1 MTSRAEIDTTSD
13 VTVSAP
19 GELPGAA
26 DYARRKI
33 GDLARRTGKPVL
45 HARVRLTKARNP
57 AVSRAVIAQA
67 NLDVNGRAIRAQV
80 EGQTAEEAIDLLA
93 ARLRRRLERIAEHWE
108 ARRGKQPITAPH
120 EWRHES
126 EPTHRPAHFDRP
138 FDERQ
143 VVRRKSF
150 TAPACTLDEAAW
162 DMEMLD
168 YDFHLFIEEGT
179 GLASV
184 LYRDGSNGYRLAQ
197 VVAPSADQLAPFT
210 VPVTLSAQPAPCMT
224 VEQAIERMELRGLPF
239 LFFIEAAQGR
249 AVVLY
254 HRYDGHY
261 GLISLAE

>member
-1 MTSRAEIDTTSD
+1 MTSRTEIDTTSD

-26 DYARRKI
+26 AYARRKI
-33 GDLARRTGKPVL
+33 GDLARRTDEPVL
-45 HARVRLTKARNP
+45 HARVRLTRSRNP
-57 AVSRAVIAQA
+57 AVSRAVVAQA
-67 NLDVNGRAIRAQV
+67 NLDVNGRAVRAQV

-93 ARLRRRLERIAEHWE
+93 ARLRRRLERVAEHWQ
-108 ARRGKQPITAPH
+108 ARRGRQPITAPH

-138 FDERQ
+138 VDERQ

-150 TAPACTLDEAAW
+150 TASVCTLDEAAW
-162 DMEMLD
+162 DMEMFD
-168 YDFHLFIEEGT
+168 YDFHLFVEEGT
-179 GLASV
+179 GSASV
-184 LYRDGSNGYRLAQ
+184 LYRDGTNGFRLAQ
-197 VVAPSADQLAPFT
+197 VVAPSVDQLAPFT
-210 VPVTLSAQPAPCMT
+210 VPVAVSAQPAPCIT

-239 LFFIEAAQGR
+239 LFFIDAAQGR

-261 GLISLAE
+261 GLIGLAE

>member
-1 MTSRAEIDTTSD
+1 MTSRAESDTGSD
-13 VTVSAP
+13 VTVSTP
-19 GELPGAA
+19 RELSGAA

-33 GDLARRTGKPVL
+33 GDLARRTGKSVL
-45 HARVRLTKARNP
+45 HARVRLTESRNP
-57 AVSRAVIAQA
+57 AVSRAVVAQA
-67 NLDVNGRAIRAQV
+67 NLDINGRAVRAQV

-93 ARLRRRLERIAEHWE
+93 ARLRRRLERLAEHWE
-108 ARRGKQPITAPH
+108 ARRGRQPIAAPH

-138 FDERQ
+138 VDERQ
-143 VVRRKSF
+143 VIRRKSF
-150 TAPACTLDEAAW
+150 TAPARTLDEAAW

-168 YDFHLFIEEGT
+168 YDFHLFVEEGT

-197 VVAPSADQLAPFT
+197 VVVPSVEQLAPFT
-210 VPVTLSAQPAPCMT
+210 VPVAVSAHPAPCIT
-224 VEQAIERMELRGLPF
+224 TQQAIERMELRGLPF
-239 LFFIEAAQGR
+239 LFFIDAAQGR